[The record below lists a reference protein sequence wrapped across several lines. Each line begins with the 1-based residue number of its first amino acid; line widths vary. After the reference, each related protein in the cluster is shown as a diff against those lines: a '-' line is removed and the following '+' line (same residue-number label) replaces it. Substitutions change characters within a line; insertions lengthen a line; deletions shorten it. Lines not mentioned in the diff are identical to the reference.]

1 MADFDIKSFGKSLQE
16 YIANAIPYPYADE
29 KKDAKKHKDRNPPH
43 LQDQVRNEFM
53 NNYEMI
59 DTSKYSF
66 DLGSEKLETIYP
78 HYHILE
84 DNEVIHKANMGTTQ
98 SKGSQSNLPKG
109 QRDYGVIVARVNK
122 NKGTTSYSQEY
133 RKNVRGKRSA
143 IRYDTFKVSDDN
155 GVVTEYKKAVGTKS
169 STTYINVHYHYI
181 ERNLDTII
189 ISELCTMYGLKKKS
203 RSTSDLFDNNND
215 FMLRVFNV

>member
-1 MADFDIKSFGKSLQE
+1 MASFDIKAFGKTIQD
-16 YIANAIPYPYADE
+16 YIAYAIPFPYQNQYEDE
-29 KKDAKKHKDRNPPH
+29 KKHKNRNPSH
-43 LQDQVRNEFM
+43 LKDQVINEFKS
-53 NNYEMI
+53 NYEMI
-59 DTSKYSF
+59 DIDKYSF
-66 DLGSEKLETIYP
+66 DLGSERLETIYP

-84 DNEVIHKANMGTTQ
+84 DSEVIHKKNKGTTQ
-98 SKGSQSNLPKG
+98 SKGSQQYVKKG

-143 IRYDTFKVSDDN
+143 IKYDTFKVVDDN
-155 GVVTEYKKAVGTKS
+155 GVVNEYKKAVGTKS

-181 ERNLDTII
+181 ERNLENVII
-189 ISELCTMYGLKKKS
+189 PNLMNIYGLKKAK
-203 RSTSDLFDNNND
+203 TQVTDLFDNNND